1 MDDFDPVS
9 LVQPAATRVRDPRS
23 GRSVWLAGLV
33 KNARMDGEALRFDLV
48 FTPDHARDDRRAIEE
63 ALLGNLRGLGV
74 SGEILV
80 DAKMGPAASKPVAM
94 PRPPGAPDP
103 VPGMSGPGMAPHGGP
118 IQKKQIPGVKR
129 VIAVASGKGGV
140 GKSTVA
146 TNLAVGLRKSGWDVG
161 LLDADIYGPSLPR
174 MMNVGSRPFTN
185 ERKQLV
191 PVLSYGVRCVSVGLL
206 VDESEAMIWRGPMIM
221 GLIRQFLQDTDWGEL
236 DCLVIDLPPG
246 TGDAQLTLIQ
256 AVDLTG
262 AVIVTTP
269 QDVALADAVRGV
281 TMFNKLSVPILGLVE
296 NMAYYALPDGT
307 RDHVFGVDGG
317 KRLAEREGVPLLGEI
332 PLQTS
337 IRKGGDSG
345 LPAVLGQDPVG
356 AAFQAM
362 ADAVRAQLEAGEV
375 GAGA

>member
-1 MDDFDPVS
+1 
-9 LVQPAATRVRDPRS
+9 
-23 GRSVWLAGLV
+23 
-33 KNARMDGEALRFDLV
+33 
-48 FTPDHARDDRRAIEE
+48 
-63 ALLGNLRGLGV
+63 
-74 SGEILV
+74 
-80 DAKMGPAASKPVAM
+80 
-94 PRPPGAPDP
+94 
-103 VPGMSGPGMAPHGGP
+103 MAPHGGP